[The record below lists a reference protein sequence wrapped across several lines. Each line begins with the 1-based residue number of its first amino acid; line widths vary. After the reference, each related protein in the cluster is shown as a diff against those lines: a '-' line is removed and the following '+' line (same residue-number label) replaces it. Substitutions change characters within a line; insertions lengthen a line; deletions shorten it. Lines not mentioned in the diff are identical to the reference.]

1 MAGNKDV
8 NKLEKFVHR
17 KSTEEGS
24 LQTRTRT
31 EKELVNMWPILE
43 YISLNPEISF
53 EKE

>member
-1 MAGNKDV
+1 MRFHMAGNKDV

-31 EKELVNMWPILE
+31 ENLTEGQRVG
-43 YISLNPEISF
+43 
-53 EKE
+53 